1 MKKLKYNFKPYWSD
15 KEITVEQSVDEQTG
29 QLKIRTSF
37 TVENLDTKVSDQFGV
52 TEILRDLN
60 THPDPENPKKT

>member
-1 MKKLKYNFKPYWSD
+1 MKIDFNVEKESIVSAVEHLIMIGKKP
-15 KEITVEQSVDEQTG
+15 TVKNV
-29 QLKIRTSF
+29 K
-37 TVENLDTKVSDQFGV
+37 